1 MQAYML
7 QRVLRSLIKSLL
19 HIDFSVLP
27 AQLWQCWRKPCDV
40 RQVFWRVALIDPH
53 GWHWRSPPSNQNKQ
67 TCKSIANVRSDI
79 MRTMSTSLTAEL
91 TVLYVAMRNIW
102 SIEISFPDLW
112 YVKKNKI
119 KYFQASDIILA
130 HVKYKFTVSDYCSFW
145 GAAVKIKWQTTIL
158 LRCLL
163 REPVMKHSTLFGIN
177 THNTSR
183 SLSAEELPFE
193 TQTVVSHQTSVLLD
207 FSIWEMSC
215 SQV

>member
-1 MQAYML
+1 ML
-7 QRVLRSLIKSLL
+7 EK
-19 HIDFSVLP
+19 
-27 AQLWQCWRKPCDV
+27 ALWCASGFLTCCFDRPSW
-40 RQVFWRVALIDPH
+40 VALEESSFKPEQTNLQKH
-53 GWHWRSPPSNQNKQ
+53 CKCQKWHNEDNEHITYSWTYSALRGHEKFLKYWNFFPWPLI
-67 TCKSIANVRSDI
+67 CK
-79 MRTMSTSLTAEL
+79 
-91 TVLYVAMRNIW
+91 
-102 SIEISFPDLW
+102 
-112 YVKKNKI
+112 KKNKI